1 MLTKDVPEF
10 LNISR
15 SSLYNYRKRLGIVE
29 ETKDKITEKHLEQIK
44 RLRNSRNKPANVT
57 ETEQI
62 AKVEA
67 KKENNQTGFLEVSQD
82 DSIQLVNLKDQYNSN
97 QQLINHLDKTIKLD
111 IQKFITPEKAVTDT
125 MEKYQKLNIALLKQI
140 ESVKPQEE
148 DLGKII
154 KDKLANRIQWF
165 HLLRKMLWKNMR
177 SEEFLAVQFF
187 QMVKLWTL
195 HRLTMLLI
203 IFE

>member
-1 MLTKDVPEF
+1 MGFGCPKYNGDSLKKNSPPTFLTTWTERSGKILLTKDVPEF

-67 KKENNQTGFLEVSQD
+67 KKENNQSGFLEVSQD

-154 KDKLANRIQWF
+154 KDKLANY
-165 HLLRKMLWKNMR
+165 
-177 SEEFLAVQFF
+177 S
-187 QMVKLWTL
+187 
-195 HRLTMLLI
+195 
-203 IFE
+203 

>member
-67 KKENNQTGFLEVSQD
+67 KKENNQSGFLEVSQD

-154 KDKLANRIQWF
+154 KDKLANY
-165 HLLRKMLWKNMR
+165 
-177 SEEFLAVQFF
+177 S
-187 QMVKLWTL
+187 
-195 HRLTMLLI
+195 
-203 IFE
+203 